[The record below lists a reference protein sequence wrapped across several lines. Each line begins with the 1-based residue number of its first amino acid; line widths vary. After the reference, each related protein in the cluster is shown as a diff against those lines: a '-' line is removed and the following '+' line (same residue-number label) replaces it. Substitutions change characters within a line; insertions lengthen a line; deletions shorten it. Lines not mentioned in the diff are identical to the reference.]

1 MNTTLLDIKKI
12 QIDLHTNDTKNRLI
26 ELKGSV
32 FGFGN
37 NYPFYSTNVLYSE
50 EALNELTNYD
60 PIENRRTFFDID
72 MFQSFLEQSARRSQ
86 TTTTNIQQCNVKI
99 MLDILFKISYPV
111 PSSVSLA
118 TPVDCP
124 IITKDS
130 FITTIRETFQKPVHT
145 HISSSSKKYTVLAV
159 KWANTIQTNPDY
171 AKQII
176 APLQVYKIE
185 RDKFVKTYNDKI
197 ASLTNKITTK
207 LVIPSE
213 GTVFKNYTKITESP
227 LSETDKIINQL
238 IEYVNKLQQDFIFY
252 TYLWVMADKIEKPS
266 NKSEEANANANNI
279 AAITS
284 IIKNPLKTLI
294 NNQTIQKLDYVFPD
308 NTNISNISVIK
319 CNIGFEE
326 RIKILEEIRQ
336 IDGYNQPLVSGSD
349 YDGLSQFA
357 KFLIQTKPDN
367 ASKTGFNETN
377 ANFLSNPI
385 TNVNI
390 NGVIGAIVDILIRNP
405 MFNIKK
411 FTLEPQNNKL
421 CDYGFDT
428 TTGLYYKIQN
438 LHKTIESLSTLNES
452 NISSD
457 SQKEI
462 LAKIESVNSDLEK
475 KINITPL
482 KKIFDEIKT
491 ANLYIT
497 ASSKVE
503 TSQTDKSEDEKRVWT
518 ELYRK
523 RNWYNQF
530 SKNILEIAKSRRSTN
545 PAIIETIGNGSQID
559 IDKLDEIIS
568 KNVEAGI
575 DEINIGKTSQS
586 EKLPTYKINIFCVL
600 LGGEITELN
609 RNYIS
614 CPYKSNKLASIGVR
628 LMLGQPANP
637 DIRRT
642 DFIDLTDIIKKK
654 EEEAKQKQMKNK
666 TRKNQKEDG
675 VVEKTIKQAGY
686 ANYNDQNILQGIA
699 AINPGLPNVEEKK
712 EKKEEEKK
720 KVQTPLS
727 NESEQFIEDK
737 FNSINDYRS
746 ANLPVSTFSESNVF
760 VFRDVGDLKDH
771 IEQKYEEKLIKNL
784 NEAIEFASNQ
794 SSDNNEKKTKLLT
807 SINEYKLK
815 FTSEKNKANINR
827 EKVRGDDEKQQKNYL
842 KLYYATIMENLFTA
856 VENALN
862 SVNTES
868 EPASG
873 SPRGMRSL
881 GGSKKR
887 ITKRIRRKTLR
898 KKQRV

>member
-118 TPVDCP
+118 TPVNCP
-124 IITKDS
+124 TITNDS

-171 AKQII
+171 ATQII
-176 APLQVYKIE
+176 ASLQVYKIE
-185 RDKFVKTYNDKI
+185 RDKFVKTYRDKI
-197 ASLTNKITTK
+197 TSLTNKITTK
-207 LVIPSE
+207 LETPMG
-213 GTVFKNYTKITESP
+213 GTVFKNYTTITENS
-227 LSETDKIINQL
+227 LSETDKIIYPL
-238 IEYVNKLQQDFIFY
+238 IDAVNDLQQDFIFY
-252 TYLWVMADKIEKPS
+252 TYLWVMASASTKD
-266 NKSEEANANANNI
+266 
-279 AAITS
+279 
-284 IIKNPLKTLI
+284 
-294 NNQTIQKLDYVFPD
+294 
-308 NTNISNISVIK
+308 TNSISNIINSPLNGQNINSVFPYNTNTNQIQ
-319 CNIGFEE
+319 CNISESE
-326 RIKILEEIRQ
+326 ILQILDDIKQ
-336 IDGYNQPLVSGSD
+336 IDGYNQALVSGSN
-349 YDGLSQFA
+349 YNRLNQFA
-357 KFLIQTKPDN
+357 KFLIRTKPDE
-367 ASKTGFNETN
+367 TRPVGFTKDNINT
-377 ANFLSNPI
+377 LSTSIDIGSI
-385 TNVNI
+385 TN
-390 NGVIGAIVDILIRNP
+390 AIVDVLRNP
-405 MFNIKK
+405 MFITQK
-411 FTLEPQNNKL
+411 NKL
-421 CDYGFDT
+421 CEYGFNAK
-428 TTGLYYKIQN
+428 TGLYYKIQR
-438 LHKTIESLSTLNES
+438 LHKTIELLSTLNES

-457 SQKEI
+457 LQKEI
-462 LAKIESVNSDLEK
+462 LVKIESVNNDLEK
-475 KINITPL
+475 KINISPL

-503 TSQTDKSEDEKRVWT
+503 TSQTDKSEDEKKVWI

-545 PAIIETIGNGSQID
+545 PEIIETIGNGTQID

-609 RNYIS
+609 RGYIS
-614 CPYKSNKLASIGVR
+614 CPYKSNKLASIVVR

-654 EEEAKQKQMKNK
+654 EEEAKQKEMKNK

-686 ANYNDQNILQGIA
+686 ANYNDQNILQRGFA
-699 AINPGLPNVEEKK
+699 AINAGLPNVEEKK
-712 EKKEEEKK
+712 EKKEERKAVK
-720 KVQTPLS
+720 IPLS
-727 NESEQFIEDK
+727 DGSEQFISDK
-737 FNSINDYRS
+737 FNIINDYRS
-746 ANLPVSTFSESNVF
+746 ANLPVSTFDKSNVF
-760 VFRDVGDLKDH
+760 GDAGDLKEH
-771 IEQKYEEKLIKNL
+771 IEQKYDENLIKNL

-794 SSDNNEKKTKLLT
+794 TSDNNEKKTKLLT
-807 SINEYKLK
+807 SINGYKLG
-815 FTSEKNKANINR
+815 FISEKNKANINR
-827 EKVRGDDEKQQKNYL
+827 ENVRGDDEKQQKNYL

-868 EPASG
+868 EPTSG
-873 SPRGMRSL
+873 SSPRA

>member
-197 ASLTNKITTK
+197 AILTNKITSK

-252 TYLWVMADKIEKPS
+252 TYLWVMAGAIEKTDD
-266 NKSEEANANANNI
+266 KSKEALINANNI
-279 AAITS
+279 LAITT
-284 IIKNPLKTLI
+284 IINTSLR
-294 NNQTIQKLDYVFPD
+294 NRMAMQNLDYIFPD
-308 NTNISNISVIK
+308 NTNTTIGKIQ
-319 CNIGFEE
+319 CNIGIEE
-326 RIKILEEIRQ
+326 RTKILQEIEQ
-336 IDGYNQPLVSGSD
+336 IDGYNKPLISVSN
-349 YDGLSQFA
+349 YDRLSQFA
-357 KFLIQTKPDN
+357 KFLKQIEPD
-367 ASKTGFNETN
+367 SGRKTGFNKDTRD
-377 ANFLSNPI
+377 FLSTSKIDN
-385 TNVNI
+385 TNKDD
-390 NGVIGAIVDILIRNP
+390 VIGAIVYILSKHS
-405 MFNIKK
+405 MFNIKN
-411 FTLEPQNNKL
+411 FTLEPQHNKL
-421 CDYGFDT
+421 CDYGFNA
-428 TTGLYYKIQN
+428 TTGLYSKIQN

-457 SQKEI
+457 LQNEI
-462 LAKIESVNSDLEK
+462 KKKIESVNSDLEK
-475 KINITPL
+475 QINISPL
-482 KKIFDEIKT
+482 NKILEEIKT

-497 ASSKVE
+497 TSSKVE

-642 DFIDLTDIIKKK
+642 DFVDLTDIIKKK

-712 EKKEEEKK
+712 EEKK
-720 KVQTPLS
+720 KVLTPLS
-727 NESEQFIEDK
+727 NDSEQFIDDK
-737 FNSINDYRS
+737 FNIINDYKS
-746 ANLPVSTFSESNVF
+746 ANLKESSFNESN

-784 NEAIEFASNQ
+784 NEAIEFI
-794 SSDNNEKKTKLLT
+794 DNKTDNIVNKTKLSNLISKYKT
-807 SINEYKLK
+807 NFTQQIKETQNNRKINM
-815 FTSEKNKANINR
+815 
-827 EKVRGDDEKQQKNYL
+827 DDDKKQKNDL
-842 KLYYATIMENLFTA
+842 KLYYATIKENLFNA

-862 SVNTES
+862 SVNTYNAD
-868 EPASG
+868 EPTS
-873 SPRGMRSL
+873 SPRGNISR

>member
-197 ASLTNKITTK
+197 ASLTNKITSK

-252 TYLWVMADKIEKPS
+252 TYLWIMAGKIEKP
-266 NKSEEANANANNI
+266 EEAIPNNTNSI
-279 AAITS
+279 YEIISTS
-284 IIKNPLKTLI
+284 LNKLINSGNKQIIDSIFPYDTKIIKTGV
-294 NNQTIQKLDYVFPD
+294 IQC
-308 NTNISNISVIK
+308 S
-319 CNIGFEE
+319 IGFEE
-326 RIKILEEIRQ
+326 RLKILDDIKK
-336 IDGYNQPLVSGSD
+336 IDGYYQPLVDNSN
-349 YDGLSQFA
+349 YDRLSQFA
-357 KFLIQTKPDN
+357 KFLIQTKPTEGKID
-367 ASKTGFNETN
+367 GFNETN
-377 ANFLSNPI
+377 RKNLLPPTINN
-385 TNVNI
+385 TNI
-390 NGVIGAIVDILIRNP
+390 SKVISAIIDILTRNP
-405 MFNIKK
+405 MFTIKRITM
-411 FTLEPQNNKL
+411 FDNPSDKL
-421 CDYGFDT
+421 CEYGFNA
-428 TTGLYYKIQN
+428 TTGLYYKIQS
-438 LHKTIESLSTLNES
+438 LHKTIKSLSTLNES

-457 SQKEI
+457 LQNEI
-462 LAKIESVNSDLEK
+462 KKKIESVNSDLEK
-475 KINITPL
+475 QINISPL
-482 KKIFDEIKT
+482 NKILEEIKT

-497 ASSKVE
+497 TSSKVE

-642 DFIDLTDIIKKK
+642 DFVDLTDIIKKK

-727 NESEQFIEDK
+727 NESEQFIDEK
-737 FNSINDYRS
+737 FNIIKNYES
-746 ANLPVSTFSESNVF
+746 ANLKNSSFEEQSKKVFEDVS
-760 VFRDVGDLKDH
+760 DLKDH
-771 IEQKYEEKLIKNL
+771 IEEKYDANLIKNL
-784 NEAIEFASNQ
+784 NEAIEFTSNET
-794 SSDNNEKKTKLLT
+794 SDNNEKKTKLLT

-827 EKVRGDDEKQQKNYL
+827 ENVRGDDEKQQKNYL

-862 SVNTES
+862 SVNTYNAD

-873 SPRGMRSL
+873 SPRGMRSM

>member
-1 MNTTLLDIKKI
+1 
-12 QIDLHTNDTKNRLI
+12 
-26 ELKGSV
+26 
-32 FGFGN
+32 
-37 NYPFYSTNVLYSE
+37 
-50 EALNELTNYD
+50 
-60 PIENRRTFFDID
+60 
-72 MFQSFLEQSARRSQ
+72 
-86 TTTTNIQQCNVKI
+86 
-99 MLDILFKISYPV
+99 
-111 PSSVSLA
+111 
-118 TPVDCP
+118 
-124 IITKDS
+124 
-130 FITTIRETFQKPVHT
+130 
-145 HISSSSKKYTVLAV
+145 
-159 KWANTIQTNPDY
+159 
-171 AKQII
+171 
-176 APLQVYKIE
+176 
-185 RDKFVKTYNDKI
+185 
-197 ASLTNKITTK
+197 
-207 LVIPSE
+207 
-213 GTVFKNYTKITESP
+213 
-227 LSETDKIINQL
+227 
-238 IEYVNKLQQDFIFY
+238 
-252 TYLWVMADKIEKPS
+252 
-266 NKSEEANANANNI
+266 
-279 AAITS
+279 
-284 IIKNPLKTLI
+284 
-294 NNQTIQKLDYVFPD
+294 
-308 NTNISNISVIK
+308 
-319 CNIGFEE
+319 
-326 RIKILEEIRQ
+326 
-336 IDGYNQPLVSGSD
+336 
-349 YDGLSQFA
+349 
-357 KFLIQTKPDN
+357 
-367 ASKTGFNETN
+367 
-377 ANFLSNPI
+377 
-385 TNVNI
+385 
-390 NGVIGAIVDILIRNP
+390 

-421 CDYGFDT
+421 CEYGFNA
-428 TTGLYYKIQN
+428 TTGLYSKIQN

-475 KINITPL
+475 QINISPL

-503 TSQTDKSEDEKRVWT
+503 TSQTDKSDDEKRIWT

-642 DFIDLTDIIKKK
+642 DFVDLTDIIKKK

-727 NESEQFIEDK
+727 NDSEQFIDDNFDTIK
-737 FNSINDYRS
+737 NYDN
-746 ANLPVSTFSESNVF
+746 ANLKKSSFEESNESNVF
-760 VFRDVGDLKDH
+760 GDASALKDH
-771 IEQKYEEKLIKNL
+771 IEQKYDAKLIKNL

-827 EKVRGDDEKQQKNYL
+827 ENVRGDDEKQQKNYL

-862 SVNTES
+862 SVNTYNAD
-868 EPASG
+868 EPTS
-873 SPRGMRSL
+873 SPRGMRSM